1 MARMNFAR
9 TLDIL
14 MH

>member
-1 MARMNFAR
+1 VNR

-14 MH
+14 LRTV